1 MTLLAHDDFSTSEL
15 SIEQLDAIAAGVG
28 LLGPGPIISPPPP
41 HWAIPHT
48 PSPIWATSSAS
59 LVISHELF

>member
-1 MTLLAHDDFSTSEL
+1 MTLPANDDFSASEL

-41 HWAIPHT
+41 HWAIPHL
-48 PSPIWATSSAS
+48 PSQVWAGASAKPI
-59 LVISHELF
+59 LYKLP